1 MPDDFDFSTENTD
14 PQQVSFL
21 QAGSIINGQYQVV
34 RVLGSGGMGT
44 VYLAIDTGFP
54 DGRPCAIKE
63 TPTPADDTPTP
74 HQLARIKGLK
84 IEADIMSKLRHP
96 SIPQVYNFFAWERRH
111 YLVMEHIE
119 GETLHDKLRQQV
131 KTAGTGFDE
140 HIVLHWAIHLCDLFS
155 YLHHQNPPIIYRDCK
170 PDNLIVTPDG
180 GLKLIDFGI
189 ARRLLSHETKMTQ
202 IGTPGYAA
210 PEIYVGH
217 SDARTDIYSL
227 GAMMHALLT
236 GNDPRT
242 IELFSWGQH
251 RPRQYRP
258 SISIGLDTAIMRCLQ
273 ESVADRWQSARQLRD
288 ELISL
293 LQHAEARRR
302 QTAGELSPDGVSQI
316 LPTHANSRFLPGTAN
331 SQFLAP
337 SPHSRDLY
345 PMHALAPEIAWT
357 FSAQGAIR
365 SSPVVRDN
373 VVYFGSHDAH
383 LYAVAL
389 ASGET
394 LGAFAVG
401 GFICS
406 DPIVTE
412 KSVIFGAEDGYVY
425 AVDRALKRKQWSY
438 HVGKSIVSTPALI
451 GDYIVIGADNGYV
464 YAIPLGG
471 GEPRWQ
477 FQTWGAIRGT
487 LATLSNL
494 VIFGSHDQRVYALD
508 AKGTRR
514 WICSTRD
521 KVDAAPILHN
531 GMVIVGGFDRHVYA
545 LEHETGMPV
554 WRRAFDDG
562 VGTALAAHENKV
574 YVGSADGR
582 ISCLDAR
589 TGDTKWRF
597 NVGSQITSDLILQG
611 KYLYFGC
618 ASGAMYCFDV
628 QIQQNVW
635 RHLAGDAIVTRP
647 AIAGDLV
654 LIGSVDHY
662 LYALR
667 TIAC

>member
-1 MPDDFDFSTENTD
+1 MPEEFDFSTENTD

-21 QAGSIINGQYQVV
+21 QAGTVVYDQYQIK

-44 VYLAIDTGFP
+44 VYLAIDTSFP

-63 TPTPADDTPTP
+63 TPTPIGDAPTP
-74 HQLARIKGLK
+74 QQLAQMKGLRM
-84 IEADIMSKLRHP
+84 EADIMSKLRHP
-96 SIPQVYNFFAWERRH
+96 SIPQVYNFFAWERHH
-111 YLVMEHIE
+111 YLVMEYIE
-119 GETLHDKLRQQV
+119 GETLSDKLRHHL
-131 KTAGTGFDE
+131 KATGTGFDE
-140 HIVLHWAIHLCDLFS
+140 YVVLHWAIHLCELFS

-170 PDNLIVTPDG
+170 PDNLIVTPNNE
-180 GLKLIDFGI
+180 LKLIDFGI
-189 ARRLLSHETKMTQ
+189 ARRLLSQEMKMTQ
-202 IGTPGYAA
+202 IGTTGYAA
-210 PEIYVGH
+210 PETYSGYGDV
-217 SDARTDIYSL
+217 RTDIYSL
-227 GAMMHALLT
+227 GAMMHALIT

-242 IELFSWGQH
+242 IELFSWGKHQ
-251 RPRQYRP
+251 PRQYRLA
-258 SISIGLDTAIMRCLQ
+258 ISIGMDSAIMRCLQ
-273 ESVADRWQSARQLRD
+273 DSPADRWQSARLLRD

-293 LQHAEARRR
+293 LQHADARRR
-302 QTAGELSPDGVSQI
+302 QTTGGGTPDAGSHF
-316 LPTHANSRFLPGTAN
+316 LPTHASSRFLPPTAN
-331 SQFLAP
+331 SQILVTP
-337 SPHSRDLY
+337 SLSRDLY
-345 PMHALAPEIAWT
+345 SMHALAPEIVWT
-357 FSAQGAIR
+357 FAAQGAIR

-394 LGAFAVG
+394 IGSFSVG

-412 KSVIFGAEDGYVY
+412 KSVIFGAEDGYIY

-438 HVGKSIVSTPALI
+438 HVGKAIVSTPAVI
-451 GDYIVIGADNGYV
+451 GDCVVIGADNGYV
-464 YAIPLGG
+464 YAIPLSGE
-471 GEPRWQ
+471 EPRWQ

-487 LATLSNL
+487 LATLGSL
-494 VIFGSHDQRVYALD
+494 IVFGSYDQRVYALD
-508 AKGTRR
+508 ANGTRR

-521 KVDAAPILHN
+521 KVGAAPILHN
-531 GMVIVGGFDRHVYA
+531 GMVIVGGFDRYVYA
-545 LEHETGMPV
+545 VEHETGVPV
-554 WRRAFDDG
+554 WRRAFDDS
-562 VGTALAAHENKV
+562 VGTALAAHENRL

-582 ISCLDAR
+582 INCLDAR
-589 TGDTKWRF
+589 TGDTKWRSI
-597 NVGSQITSDLILQG
+597 VGSQITSDLILQG
-611 KYLYFGC
+611 QRLYFGC

-635 RHLAGDAIVTRP
+635 RHQAGDAIVTRP

-667 TIAC
+667 NAT